1 LNYLPVLVFN
11 RMRTVNFV
19 LYKVRKHISST
30 ILGGHLVKK
39 KSWIWVASIVGLLL
53 IAVGITYY
61 FKGKNTE
68 MVSNGIE
75 QMPVTVQKASER
87 ELIETILVT
96 GKIVPE
102 SEQKVFLEADKG
114 SISEYKVVEN
124 QAVKAGEALF
134 LYDSSKIDTE
144 YNRAV
149 RQRDL
154 TKSRGKTEQNQI
166 AEINKRVAEAKKK
179 AENGEGT
186 QEEVNQLSNE
196 KVQLEIQY
204 EATKA
209 EIASTQD
216 EINEIAARKNEMTVV
231 SKIDGIVV
239 KVNQNIAQT
248 ENGTPEPVIHVI
260 SSQPYKVIGTMSEFD
275 AVKIK
280 QGQPVII
287 RPKVYK
293 DREWNGSVETVSQFP
308 NEDGASGEEFA
319 SGGAQG
325 GNVTMYP
332 FKVAITDDT
341 SELRQGFH
349 VSLEIKVKLN
359 ESAQTLVIPHSALI
373 NEGGVDI
380 AYVLVDGK
388 LSRREVQTGGMSD
401 EWMEVIE
408 GVKLGEQVVIT
419 PYEGMHDGMEV
430 VSYDEVE

>member
-1 LNYLPVLVFN
+1 
-11 RMRTVNFV
+11 M
-19 LYKVRKHISST
+19 
-30 ILGGHLVKK
+30 KK
-39 KSWIWVASIVGLLL
+39 KSWIWIASIVGIL
-53 IAVGITYY
+53 IIAGGITFY
-61 FKGKNTE
+61 FKVKNTE
-68 MVSNGIE
+68 MASTELE

-114 SISEYKVVEN
+114 SISEYKVAEN
-124 QAVKAGEALF
+124 QAVKAGDTLF

-154 TKSRGKTEQNQI
+154 TKSRGTTEQNQI

-179 AENGEGT
+179 VESGKGS

-209 EIASTQD
+209 EIASAQD
-216 EINEIAARKNEMTVV
+216 EINEIAARKKEMTVV

-239 KVNQNIAQT
+239 KVNQNVAQT

-260 SSQPYKVIGTMSEFD
+260 SSQPFKVIGSMSEFD

-280 QGQPVII
+280 QGQAVII

-293 DREWNGSVETVSQFP
+293 DREWKGSVETVSQFP
-308 NEDGASGEEFA
+308 NEDGASGEEYA
-319 SGGAQG
+319 GGGAQG

-349 VSLEIKVKLN
+349 VSLEIQVKLN
-359 ESAQTLVIPHSALI
+359 ESEQTLVIPHSALI
-373 NEGGVDI
+373 NEGGVDV

-401 EWMEVIE
+401 EWIEVVE
-408 GVKLGEQVVIT
+408 GVVQGEQVVIT

>member
-1 LNYLPVLVFN
+1 
-11 RMRTVNFV
+11 M
-19 LYKVRKHISST
+19 
-30 ILGGHLVKK
+30 KK
-39 KSWIWVASIVGLLL
+39 KLWIWVASIVGLLL
-53 IAVGITYY
+53 IAGGITYY
-61 FKGKNTE
+61 FIGKSPK
-68 MVSNGIE
+68 MVSNGME

-114 SISEYKVVEN
+114 SISEYKVAEN

-179 AENGEGT
+179 VESGEGT

-209 EIASTQD
+209 EIASAQD
-216 EINEIAARKNEMTVV
+216 EINEIAARKKEMTVV

-239 KVNQNIAQT
+239 KVNQNVAQT
-248 ENGTPEPVIHVI
+248 ETGTPEPVIHVI

-293 DREWNGSVETVSQFP
+293 DRVWNGSVETVSQFP

-349 VSLEIKVKLN
+349 VSLEIQVKLN
-359 ESAQTLVIPHSALI
+359 ESAQTLVIPHSALM
-373 NEGGVDI
+373 NEGGVDV

>member
-1 LNYLPVLVFN
+1 
-11 RMRTVNFV
+11 M
-19 LYKVRKHISST
+19 
-30 ILGGHLVKK
+30 KK
-39 KSWIWVASIVGLLL
+39 KLWIWIVSIIGLLL
-53 IAVGITYY
+53 IVGGVTYY
-61 FKGKNTE
+61 VKGKSAE
-68 MVSNGIE
+68 VASNGIE
-75 QMPVTVQKASER
+75 QVHVTVQKASER
-87 ELIETILVT
+87 ELIESILVT

-102 SEQKVFLEADKG
+102 NEQKVFLEPDKG

-124 QAVKAGEALF
+124 QAVKAGEPLF
-134 LYDSSKIDTE
+134 FYDSSKIDREFT
-144 YNRAV
+144 RAV

-154 TKSRGKTEQNQI
+154 TKSRGKTEQDQI
-166 AEINKRVAEAKKK
+166 SEINKRIAEAKKK
-179 AENGEGT
+179 VESGEGT
-186 QEEVNQLSNE
+186 PDEVNLLKAE

-209 EIASTQD
+209 EIATAQD
-216 EINEIAARKNEMTVV
+216 EINEIATRKKEMVVV

-239 KVNQNIAQT
+239 KVNQNVAQA
-248 ENGTPEPVIHVI
+248 EAGTPEPIVHVI

-293 DREWNGSVETVSQFP
+293 DREWKGTVETVSQFP
-308 NEDGASGEEFA
+308 NEDGASGAEFA
-319 SGGAQG
+319 GGGGQG

-349 VSLEIKVKLN
+349 VSLEIQVKLN
-359 ESAQTLVIPHSALI
+359 ESDKTLVIPHTALM
-373 NEGGVDI
+373 NEGGVDV
-380 AYVLVDGK
+380 AYILADGK

-401 EWMEVIE
+401 EWIEVIG
-408 GVKLGEQVVIT
+408 GVNLAEQVIIT
-419 PYEGMHDGMEV
+419 PYEGMYDGMEV